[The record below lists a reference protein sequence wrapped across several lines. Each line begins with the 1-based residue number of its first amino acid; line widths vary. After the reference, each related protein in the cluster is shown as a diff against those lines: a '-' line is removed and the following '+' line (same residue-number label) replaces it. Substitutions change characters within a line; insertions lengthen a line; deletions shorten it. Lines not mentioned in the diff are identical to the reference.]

1 MVKHFLIFALSI
13 FTISTAGLAQHMEHA
28 KSKERTA
35 PAYLSAAEQKVADIY
50 KKVIPTVVTIF
61 TTSDKYTQEGAIKNK
76 GQGSGVLI
84 SHDCYILTAAHVVDG
99 SNKIL
104 VKTYD
109 GRMREA
115 TILFSEKTTDIA
127 LLRLDLPDPTLA
139 HAVFGDSDQL
149 TVGQNVYA
157 VGSPYGLENSFSS
170 GIISAFRG
178 FNQLYDGTVSL
189 EFIQTDAAINSGN
202 SGGPLF
208 NSQGEVVGI
217 ASSILTVSGG
227 FQGIGM
233 VVAINTAKELLAFE
247 DRPWIG
253 AESVFL
259 TKEEFSKLFNLDI
272 PAGGLLVQRVAP
284 NSPAARAGIRGG
296 FISAQV
302 AGREILFG
310 GDIILEL
317 GGQETCH
324 VDCVEGAKHKLVD
337 KDKIDIRYLRE
348 GKEYVVSLDISET
361 RRNFLVSN

>member
-1 MVKHFLIFALSI
+1 MLKNEGIFTQTTNPLKTYIMVKHFVIFALSLFI
-13 FTISTAGLAQHMEHA
+13 ISTAGFAQHMEHV
-28 KSKERTA
+28 KPKERTA
-35 PAYLSAAEQKVADIY
+35 PAYLSASEQKVADIY

-61 TTSDKYTQEGAIKNK
+61 TTSPKYTPQGATKNQ

-99 SNKIL
+99 SDKIL

-115 TILFSEKTTDIA
+115 SILFSDKTADIA

-157 VGSPYGLENSFSS
+157 VGSPYGLENSFSA

-189 EFIQTDAAINSGN
+189 
-202 SGGPLF
+202 
-208 NSQGEVVGI
+208 GI

-272 PAGGLLVQRVAP
+272 PAGGLLVQRIAP
-284 NSPAARAGIRGG
+284 NSPASRAGIRGG

-324 VDCVEGAKHKLVD
+324 IGCLEGAKHTIAD
-337 KDKIDIRYLRE
+337 KDKIDVRYLRE
-348 GKEYVVSLDISET
+348 GKEYVVTLDISET